1 MVFVARSKSNILKF
15 SPISKWLNSSLINN
29 NKKDK
34 YGIPVLKF
42 NYNWADTE
50 YNQARHAQDTYEEL
64 AYNMN
69 GIILGDKPGRE
80 ENYGISTPGSIIHEV
95 GTTRM
100 GNNPNTSVVNKYE
113 RLHDV
118 DNVYVVDAGPFV
130 FKGDKNPTWTIMALA
145 WRTSEHIISELKKH
159 NL

>member
-1 MVFVARSKSNILKF
+1 MKRIM
-15 SPISKWLNSSLINN
+15 I
-29 NKKDK
+29 
-34 YGIPVLKF
+34 
-42 NYNWADTE
+42 
-50 YNQARHAQDTYEEL
+50 
-64 AYNMN
+64 
-69 GIILGDKPGRE
+69 GDKPGKDQ
-80 ENYGISTPGSIIHEV
+80 NYGISTPGSIIHEV

-145 WRTSEHIISELKKH
+145 WRTSDHIISELKKQ